1 MNLTKPNLPNKTAL
15 LILLLV
21 VSYRQVAI
29 SQSLLATELARQH
42 AIVVNK
48 PAPDFFEGA
57 LLGNG
62 GMGVVVTTRPDA
74 VVLYFGHNNVWDI
87 RIAENHKQEIGTFK
101 KVFEKISKI
110 PADLTN
116 LTDDAWY
123 REYNKLTSDNYSK
136 PYPRPF
142 PCGSLVLGF
151 DRRKIRLLGHKL
163 NIANGLCEIT
173 LLDKRNRQLK
183 LKLFT
188 DLKKDNLLMSLSGE
202 DGKLAN
208 NVFDRIKIIPDPS
221 TPSEFPKYESR
232 VNLVGGVLMFRQVL
246 PSQEPA
252 AYAAQTDHPNDKAFT
267 LTAQLSTSLFKKSRK
282 NWNGNMEEMAPLE
295 GALPDNKP
303 FEAVVSLQNGLAD
316 NVHLQTEAPDRSS
329 LQFNDLLNKN
339 IALWNAYWNKSA
351 VKLGDPF
358 LERIWYRNLYFLN
371 CAVHPEA
378 TCPGIFGNWS
388 YNNIGT
394 AWHGDYHMNYNTQ
407 QPFWVTFSSNHI
419 EKNLAYVNLIE
430 ALMPVSQKWA
440 KEYYELPGAYFP
452 HSAYPVTMTMN
463 PYPVPDWGWEVS
475 ETPWAVQGLWWH
487 YLYTGDEGFLKT
499 RAFAPMKAAVEFLN
513 AYMHRPEARSVK
525 RWKDDKYH
533 VFPTIPPELYGL
545 QPGFRYNYDCTVDLS
560 LIKFV
565 FNAYT
570 KAVYILNYEKQESDL
585 VKEVN
590 DVLAHLPEY
599 ATTQS
604 EENGKILVSVPGE
617 NDKVVYNVPN
627 ALFPVFP
634 GEDIAL
640 MNDSK
645 GMELLNNTFRNQQN
659 EGGNDL
665 VMMNLQSAR
674 LGKLDLEQFKNQV
687 LYCLMPNGTATDM
700 VTQTNGRYSDGSDF
714 TYMSR
719 MGVWIENFA
728 LPAVINECLMQSY
741 SGTIRLFPNW
751 PKDAAFSTLRAAGA
765 FLISAS
771 QKNGVVQALTIE
783 SEKGQDL
790 NLENPWKNRAV
801 KVKSQYGEKVL
812 KGNIIRLKTKS
823 GEKLT
828 IVRNR

>member
-1 MNLTKPNLPNKTAL
+1 
-15 LILLLV
+15 
-21 VSYRQVAI
+21 
-29 SQSLLATELARQH
+29 
-42 AIVVNK
+42 
-48 PAPDFFEGA
+48 
-57 LLGNG
+57 
-62 GMGVVVTTRPDA
+62 
-74 VVLYFGHNNVWDI
+74 
-87 RIAENHKQEIGTFK
+87 
-101 KVFEKISKI
+101 
-110 PADLTN
+110 
-116 LTDDAWY
+116 
-123 REYNKLTSDNYSK
+123 
-136 PYPRPF
+136 
-142 PCGSLVLGF
+142 
-151 DRRKIRLLGHKL
+151 
-163 NIANGLCEIT
+163 
-173 LLDKRNRQLK
+173 
-183 LKLFT
+183 
-188 DLKKDNLLMSLSGE
+188 MSLSGE
-202 DGKLAN
+202 DGKLVN

-221 TPSEFPKYESR
+221 TPSEFPKFESR
-232 VNLVGGVLMFRQVL
+232 VNLAGGVLMFRQVL

-252 AYAAQTDHPNDKAFT
+252 AYAAQANHPNDKAFT
-267 LTAQLSTSLFKKSRK
+267 LTAQLSTYLFKKLRK

-295 GALPDNKP
+295 DALPDNKP

-316 NVHLQTEAPDRSS
+316 NMHLQTKAPDRSL
-329 LQFNDLLNKN
+329 LQFNDLLKKN
-339 IALWNAYWNKSA
+339 IALWSAYWNKSA
-351 VKLGDPF
+351 VKLSDPF

-371 CAVHPEA
+371 CAIHPEA

-388 YNNIGT
+388 YTNIGT

-440 KEYYELPGAYFP
+440 KEYYKLPGAYFP

-513 AYMHRPEARSVK
+513 AYMHRPEARGGQ

-570 KAVYILNYEKQESDL
+570 KAVCILNYEKQESDL

-604 EENGKILVSVPGE
+604 EESGKILVSVPGE

-645 GMELLNNTFRNQQN
+645 GMELLNNTFRNQRN

-687 LYCLMPNGTATDM
+687 FYCLMPNGTATDM

-719 MGVWIENFA
+719 MGVWVENFA

-741 SGTIRLFPNW
+741 SGAIRLFPNW
-751 PKDAAFSTLRAAGA
+751 PKNAEFSTLRAAGA
-765 FLISAS
+765 FLVSAS
-771 QKNGVVQALTIE
+771 QKNNVVQALTIE

-790 NLENPWKNRAV
+790 NLVNPWKNRAV

-828 IVRNR
+828 IVQNR